1 MLPIETLVGIPICLA
16 HSGPAPRVQR
26 ALYLLVCRQ
35 VTQFAPNL
43 PHADGSRLRP
53 LARGQRWSGPR
64 TYPGQVHCL
73 GRPLVVSLRW
83 TPVGGRPC
91 SSVRR
96 RRCPGLRAF
105 LSSPP
110 PARASVSSAT
120 QSAHCPPTNR
130 THRRPAAPPPP
141 NRPALLA
148 FPPHLPTGRTCEHKA
163 EHAGPPTAESLPER
177 CKRKPWPPP
186 SCRSPLSPHPRPL
199 VVTGHLT
206 SSPVDDYVTSFVIG
220 PAVINTHTTN

>member
-16 HSGPAPRVQR
+16 HSGPARRVQR

-105 LSSPP
+105 FILAPSGPCERQLRYVKRP
-110 PARASVSSAT
+110 LPANQPHT
-120 QSAHCPPTNR
+120 
-130 THRRPAAPPPP
+130 PAP
-141 NRPALLA
+141 
-148 FPPHLPTGRTCEHKA
+148 G
-163 EHAGPPTAESLPER
+163 SD
-177 CKRKPWPPP
+177 PP
-186 SCRSPLSPHPRPL
+186 SQQARPPRFP
-199 VVTGHLT
+199 T
-206 SSPVDDYVTSFVIG
+206 SSPNG
-220 PAVINTHTTN
+220 THVRAQSRARRAPNRGVAP

>member
-105 LSSPP
+105 FYPRPLRPVRASAPLRKATTARQPTAHTGDRPRPPLPTGPPSSLSHLISQRD
-110 PARASVSSAT
+110 ARAST
-120 QSAHCPPTNR
+120 KQSTPGPQPRSRSLSGANGSPGR
-130 THRRPAAPPPP
+130 RRPV
-141 NRPALLA
+141 
-148 FPPHLPTGRTCEHKA
+148 
-163 EHAGPPTAESLPER
+163 GPP
-177 CKRKPWPPP
+177 
-186 SCRSPLSPHPRPL
+186 
-199 VVTGHLT
+199 
-206 SSPVDDYVTSFVIG
+206 
-220 PAVINTHTTN
+220 